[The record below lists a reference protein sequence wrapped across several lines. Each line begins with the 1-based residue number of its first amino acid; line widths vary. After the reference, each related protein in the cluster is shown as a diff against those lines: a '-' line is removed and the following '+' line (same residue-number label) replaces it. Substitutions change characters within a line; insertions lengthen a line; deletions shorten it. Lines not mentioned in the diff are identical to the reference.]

1 MGAIYRR
8 FKMEGTKRG
17 SWFVFLGAISVILC
31 LTLSCGCIEVG
42 SEETPHSANSQP
54 TPAWTPVQSVP
65 YVMPGAS
72 EPLQH
77 APVTPA
83 PGPTLAGTVVYTEPI
98 PPSIAMNFSYRNLP
112 SLPDS
117 LPLPFDYPTAPFFS
131 ATYDL
136 KWDNIALLAQPSA
149 PPFVIEMEFV
159 AGTNNPYDARASVT
173 VRNNQTGEI
182 VAEDGFNGEF
192 SSEREKM
199 ICIRKGGEYHVNIYG
214 YRTTVTLVLREGVDE
229 DKAVPYEIYGKKAGS
244 YYYEVESGEE

>member
-1 MGAIYRR
+1 VQ
-8 FKMEGTKRG
+8 FTEGLKWRARNAVPG
-17 SWFVFLGAISVILC
+17 LYSSVQFPSSSASPS
-31 LTLSCGCIEVG
+31 SCGCIEVG

-112 SLPDS
+112 YLPDS

-159 AGTNNPYDARASVT
+159 AGHNHRRREGNRHCPEQPDRRDRCRGWLQRRIQ
-173 VRNNQTGEI
+173 VR
-182 VAEDGFNGEF
+182 
-192 SSEREKM
+192 REK
-199 ICIRKGGEYHVNIYG
+199 E
-214 YRTTVTLVLREGVDE
+214 
-229 DKAVPYEIYGKKAGS
+229 
-244 YYYEVESGEE
+244 